1 MTEHKTVLILSRGV
15 RLAPIYRETALDLAR
30 DHRVVVLMESAE
42 ERDIWAN
49 APGIICIDFVTEV
62 SRELQAHKGRLAERS
77 REIERDIGLPLYKS
91 ASSYL
96 LYRRFA
102 IDYFGAYDHD
112 YSEQRI
118 LEDYVGAYGVMSRLI
133 GEYRPSLIVH
143 EALDRILTLV
153 TLALAYHRRIFNIG
167 MVFASGVKSGSIYF
181 YYGLERENF
190 LSTYL
195 LRKPELIRE
204 ESRREA
210 RAMISHARRVGLP
223 VFSHVEARRARLGQ
237 SPLQHPWRLI
247 RRLVETRL
255 WRNPGLAVQRWLNW
269 RWLQRNLRRDIPE
282 GPFILFLMH
291 FQPEASTTSQSP
303 RWVDQDRLIEQMA
316 INAPQ
321 GIKIVVKENPLCY
334 GWRGERYFGPL
345 AKFTNIHLSHPLV
358 DTQELLRRA
367 TALVTIT
374 GSSGFEAILL
384 GTRVAVLGRP
394 TYSVFHGVRKLD
406 WPEQI
411 FAALADPAWRPED
424 YEAELETFVAA
435 FIQSVHALGD
445 VEPGKKWPPPKTAG
459 PNFAA
464 ALRHTLAFIEE
475 NGLTP
480 QDFDPGLPFLTSGT

>member
-1 MTEHKTVLILSRGV
+1 L
-15 RLAPIYRETALDLAR
+15 
-30 DHRVVVLMESAE
+30 VLMESTE

-49 APGIICIDFVTEV
+49 APGIDCIDLVAEMAREV
-62 SRELQAHKGRLAERS
+62 GAYKERLAKRAK
-77 REIERDIGLPLYKS
+77 EIERNIGLPLYKS

-112 YSEQRI
+112 YSERRI

-133 GEYRPSLIVH
+133 DEYHPSLIVH

-153 TLALAYHRRIFNIG
+153 TLALAYHHGIFNIG
-167 MVFASGVKSGSIYF
+167 MIFASGVKSGSIYF
-181 YYGLERENF
+181 YYGLQRENF
-190 LSTYL
+190 LCTYL
-195 LRKPELIRE
+195 LRKPGLIRE

-210 RAMISHARRVGLP
+210 RAMITRARQERLP
-223 VFSHVEARRARLGQ
+223 VFSHVEARRELLNQ
-237 SPLQHPWRLI
+237 SPLRHPGRLI
-247 RRLVETRL
+247 RRLVETSL

-269 RWLQRNLRRDIPE
+269 RWLQHNLHRDIPE
-282 GPFILFLMH
+282 EPFILFLMH
-291 FQPEASTTSQSP
+291 YQPEASTTSQSP
-303 RWVDQDRLIEQMA
+303 RWVDQDRLIEQMVV
-316 INAPQ
+316 NAPQ
-321 GIKIVVKENPLCY
+321 GIKIVIKENPLCY
-334 GWRGERYFGPL
+334 GWRGKRYFGLL
-345 AKFTNIHLSHPLV
+345 AKFTNVHLSHPLV

-367 TALVTIT
+367 AALVTIT

-394 TYSVFHGVRKLD
+394 AYSVFQGVRKLD

-411 FAALADPAWRPED
+411 FEALADPAWRPEA
-424 YEAELETFVAA
+424 YEVELETFVAA

-445 VEPGKKWPPPKTAG
+445 VEPGRKWPAPKTAG

-464 ALRHTLAFIEE
+464 ALRRTLAFIED

-480 QDFDPGLPFLTSGT
+480 QDFDPGLRLAEPTKPARPRRRRKVATSRQKP